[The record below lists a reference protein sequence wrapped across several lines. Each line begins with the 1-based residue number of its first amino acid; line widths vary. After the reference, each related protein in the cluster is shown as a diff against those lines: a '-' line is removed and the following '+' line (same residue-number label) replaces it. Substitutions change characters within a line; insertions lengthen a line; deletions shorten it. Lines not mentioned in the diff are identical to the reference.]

1 MKEPVNILYEA
12 LLTEKATMLSA
23 NLNQYAFA
31 IHPSATKSNV
41 KNAVEATFGVS
52 VVKVNTLTYKPKS
65 KRDRTRRN
73 KLGRKSGSKRAIVT
87 LKAGDAIDLT

>member
-31 IHPSATKSNV
+31 IQPSATKSNV
-41 KNAVEATFGVS
+41 KNAV
-52 VVKVNTLTYKPKS
+52 
-65 KRDRTRRN
+65 
-73 KLGRKSGSKRAIVT
+73 
-87 LKAGDAIDLT
+87 